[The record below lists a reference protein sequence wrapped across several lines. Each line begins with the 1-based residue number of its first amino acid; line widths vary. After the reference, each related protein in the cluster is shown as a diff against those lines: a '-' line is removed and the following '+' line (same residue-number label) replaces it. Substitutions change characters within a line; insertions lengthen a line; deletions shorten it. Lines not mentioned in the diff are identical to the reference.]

1 MAEPKKKRQSI
12 AEMKRELQAMQ
23 IASRRR
29 QQGKKA
35 TGESVAKELKKAGSG
50 QSSKPSDKSKFVSPQ
65 GKEYAGPGYGAASK
79 PKPKPA
85 AKPKPK
91 PAPAAAKP
99 KPKPAPAAAKPKPK
113 PTSGT
118 QGSSMP
124 SNPPGMR
131 QTRGKDLREK
141 DPQSGLYIN
150 QSKPSKRPSTPK
162 KGDVKREGGQW
173 KRWNGT
179 KWVVTRSPY

>member
-1 MAEPKKKRQSI
+1 MAPKKRDPMLGMSL
-12 AEMKRELQAMQ
+12 REKAQYKAKQAQ
-23 IASRRR
+23 
-29 QQGKKA
+29 KKA
-35 TGESVAKELKKAGSG
+35 AEAKAAKARQLAIDKKAEAARAAAPKNERSRA
-50 QSSKPSDKSKFVSPQ
+50 QSE
-65 GKEYAGPGYGAASK
+65 GGGMGK
-79 PKPKPA
+79 PKPKPATPA

-150 QSKPSKRPSTPK
+150 QSKPSKRTSTPK

-173 KRWNGT
+173 KRWDGT

>member
-1 MAEPKKKRQSI
+1 MLGMSL
-12 AEMKRELQAMQ
+12 RERTQYKAKQAQ
-23 IASRRR
+23 
-29 QQGKKA
+29 KKA
-35 TGESVAKELKKAGSG
+35 AEEKARQLKIDKEAEAARKAAPKNEHLRA
-50 QSSKPSDKSKFVSPQ
+50 QSE
-65 GKEYAGPGYGAASK
+65 GGGMGK
-79 PKPKPA
+79 PKPKT
-85 AKPKPK
+85 
-91 PAPAAAKP
+91 APAAA
-99 KPKPAPAAAKPKPK
+99 KPK

-141 DPQSGLYIN
+141 DPQSGLYVN
-150 QSKPSKRPSTPK
+150 QSKPSKRTSTPK
-162 KGDVKREGGQW
+162 RGDVKREGGQW